1 MNTRSGYMKE
11 QKFKSLNEL
20 IATYQ
25 QGKKFFK
32 GSKKQFKLNYEEIY
46 ILNYIYNCD
55 SNEITAKEIA
65 QSSDLKP
72 YYLTK
77 ALQKLI
83 KLEYLSKKRSEIDER
98 TVVVFIDEKQRKSIT
113 NIIEILQTQL

>member
-1 MNTRSGYMKE
+1 
-11 QKFKSLNEL
+11 
-20 IATYQ
+20 TYQ

-32 GSKKQFKLNYEEIY
+32 SSKKQFKLNYEEIY
-46 ILNYIYNCD
+46 ILNYLYNCN

-65 QSSDLKP
+65 LSSDLKP

-83 KLEYLSKKRSEIDER
+83 KMEFLSKKRSQIDER
-98 TVVVFIDEKQRKSIT
+98 TVVVYIDDQQRAKIT
-113 NIIEILQTQL
+113 QIIEQLQSQL

>member
-1 MNTRSGYMKE
+1 ME
-11 QKFKSLNEL
+11 QQKFKTLNEL

-32 GSKKQFKLNYEEIY
+32 SSKKQFKLNYEEIY
-46 ILNYIYNCD
+46 ILNYLYNCN

-65 QSSDLKP
+65 LSSDLKP

-83 KLEYLSKKRSEIDER
+83 KMEFLSKKRSQIDER
-98 TVVVFIDEKQRKSIT
+98 TVVVYIDDQQRAKIAQ
-113 NIIEILQTQL
+113 IIEQLQSQL

>member
-1 MNTRSGYMKE
+1 ME
-11 QKFKSLNEL
+11 QQKFKTLNEL

-32 GSKKQFKLNYEEIY
+32 SSKKQFKLNYEEIY
-46 ILNYIYNCD
+46 ILNYLYNCN

-65 QSSDLKP
+65 LSSDLKP

-83 KLEYLSKKRSEIDER
+83 KMEFLSKKRSQIDER
-98 TVVVFIDEKQRKSIT
+98 TVVVYID
-113 NIIEILQTQL
+113 